1 MADTFARLTSI
12 RASPLSVSVR
22 VAILL
27 LCSEGY
33 VDNAG
38 ERIPLS
44 VTMFGLTNPRTRGSF
59 RFAGITSK
67 LVIRHGAPFGVAG
80 DGGQTEPGLRCE
92 AIQPDGTPG
101 GTSREEAKGRE
112 AGSKLRA
119 GGRRES
125 SLGCFPGSEPA
136 VPWDGRAVSMATL
149 FSTKVLQRNPG
160 VRLQS
165 AIPPPPRATILMLS
179 DALSHEFTLLT
190 TTTGGVR
197 ESLSLPSVLD
207 ATSPPPILK
216 HPRRIPYA
224 MMRSTDFLVVVR
236 YRLATSSFTAQLEGG
251 PPSVL
256 AVIGSGPRSEQRRT
270 SPMGR
275 CISGHPLQAHPSW
288 PRGEST

>member
-1 MADTFARLTSI
+1 M
-12 RASPLSVSVR
+12 
-22 VAILL
+22 
-27 LCSEGY
+27 
-33 VDNAG
+33 G
-38 ERIPLS
+38 E
-44 VTMFGLTNPRTRGSF
+44 
-59 RFAGITSK
+59 
-67 LVIRHGAPFGVAG
+67 
-80 DGGQTEPGLRCE
+80 QPGLL
-92 AIQPDGTPG
+92 PG
-101 GTSREEAKGRE
+101 VGACRPSGRPR
-112 AGSKLRA
+112 GQHVRA
-119 GGRRES
+119 F
-125 SLGCFPGSEPA
+125 LHQ
-136 VPWDGRAVSMATL
+136 
-149 FSTKVLQRNPG
+149 VLQRNPG

-165 AIPPPPRATILMLS
+165 AIPPPPRATIPMLS